1 VPRAPSQANL
11 PHAYTAAAR
20 TPGPSIV
27 QFVPRFLRF
36 VDARLSAL
44 NASLHWFHS
53 PGQSE
58 LRRYDQWTGSLCG
71 PFIKSTK
78 G

>member
-1 VPRAPSQANL
+1 
-11 PHAYTAAAR
+11 
-20 TPGPSIV
+20 V